1 MEDTARVIA
10 EIETHIESTEP
21 ILKATVLA
29 WLHSDELEV
38 RGAAE
43 YVLMERDACKRVHP
57 YLSARDYVDFMMPYY
72 ERCLKENPDG
82 EYAPSSFMAGA
93 EIVGGFLLLFNL
105 LPVLGLT
112 ILCPVIFNIVLFHA
126 TMAPSGLGLAIVVA
140 LLALFLVWGYWE
152 HYRHLIRQPNAI
164 E

>member
-1 MEDTARVIA
+1 MKIITIIVRTLLGLAFVVFGFNGFFQFIPMGPPPPPDSPAGQFFAAVS
-10 EIETHIESTEP
+10 STGYMQVVF
-21 ILKATVLA
+21 L
-29 WLHSDELEV
+29 
-38 RGAAE
+38 
-43 YVLMERDACKRVHP
+43 CQ
-57 YLSARDYVDFMMPYY
+57 
-72 ERCLKENPDG
+72 
-82 EYAPSSFMAGA
+82 
-93 EIVGGFLLLFNL
+93 IVGGFLLLFNL